1 MRVVEPPI
9 GVPDLRL
16 GQPELRCRLG
26 RGGSCAVAHEGGVDA
41 IANTQVELVHEA
53 SVPLQGET
61 MNLGLRT
68 ILLLVAVVLFVLA
81 VFSDTRWPDFIGL
94 GLAAFAG
101 AFLSDALGFADRTFS
116 STRDRN
122 DTT

>member
-1 MRVVEPPI
+1 MKF
-9 GVPDLRL
+9 
-16 GQPELRCRLG
+16 
-26 RGGSCAVAHEGGVDA
+26 
-41 IANTQVELVHEA
+41 
-53 SVPLQGET
+53 
-61 MNLGLRT
+61 GLHS

-101 AFLSDALGFADRTFS
+101 AFLSDALGFADRSFN
-116 STRDRN
+116 STRGRN

>member
-1 MRVVEPPI
+1 
-9 GVPDLRL
+9 
-16 GQPELRCRLG
+16 
-26 RGGSCAVAHEGGVDA
+26 
-41 IANTQVELVHEA
+41 
-53 SVPLQGET
+53 

-81 VFSDTRWPDFIGL
+81 IFTDDNFSDLLAL

-101 AFLSDALGFADRTFS
+101 AFLSDALGFADRTFG
-116 STRDRN
+116 STRR

>member
-1 MRVVEPPI
+1 
-9 GVPDLRL
+9 
-16 GQPELRCRLG
+16 
-26 RGGSCAVAHEGGVDA
+26 
-41 IANTQVELVHEA
+41 
-53 SVPLQGET
+53 

-81 VFSDTRWPDFIGL
+81 VFSDTRWPDFIGI

-101 AFLSDALGFADRTFS
+101 AFLSDALGFADRTFN